1 VRENLAVMRVEEQAA
16 LASTL
21 ELTALVQAID
31 DGTASEEDRAWHRIL
46 VNANKFSTS
55 LAATQCV
62 RRGIEALGGNGT
74 IEDFSAL
81 PRLYRDA
88 IVLES
93 WEGTH
98 NVLCDQV
105 LRDLARF
112 DALELVLER
121 AAGQLPAGGDGD
133 SQAVERALEEL
144 APRMRGSLAGEPMHF
159 RRQLDTLVRALQAG
173 CLLARGDRAAAAL
186 HIRRHLVPG
195 YDPES
200 DRGYEELVEQVAGA
214 DLDR

>member
-1 VRENLAVMRVEEQAA
+1 M
-16 LASTL
+16 
-21 ELTALVQAID
+21 QAID

-55 LAATQCV
+55 LAATHCV

-121 AAGQLPAGGDGD
+121 AAGQLPTGADRD
-133 SQAVERALEEL
+133 SQAVERALEAL
-144 APRMRGSLAGEPMHF
+144 APRMRRSLAGEPMHF
-159 RRQLDTLVRALQAG
+159 RRQLDTRSCAPCRRGVCSSAAIVGRRRSTFDAISFPGMTRRPMRATRSSWTGRRPRSRSLTGRVTA
-173 CLLARGDRAAAAL
+173 DTAA
-186 HIRRHLVPG
+186 PG
-195 YDPES
+195 
-200 DRGYEELVEQVAGA
+200 
-214 DLDR
+214 